1 MRLRRWL
8 LATILLGSAPM
19 TALAAPFSFD
29 PVSFAGYAN
38 SRQKALGNDLFFKN
52 LGLCSRKGDRGYNCL
67 DGELLKREP
76 GKSGRS
82 FCTLRFVGFHPKTRN
97 INYMVKSC
105 EYRDDRRRLIDQ
117 SQQLLRK
124 GLDTLENFSQ

>member
-1 MRLRRWL
+1 MAVRRYL
-8 LATILLGSAPM
+8 LAVILWSSVPLSAG
-19 TALAAPFSFD
+19 AAPFSFD

-38 SRQKALGNDLFFKN
+38 SRQRALGNDVFFKN
-52 LGLCSRKGDRGYNCL
+52 LVLCTRKGDKGYSCL
-67 DGELLKREP
+67 EGELLKREP

-82 FCTLRFVGFHPKTRN
+82 FCKLRFVGFHPKTQN
-97 INYMVKSC
+97 INYLIKSC
-105 EYRDDRRRLIDQ
+105 EFRDDRRRLIEQ